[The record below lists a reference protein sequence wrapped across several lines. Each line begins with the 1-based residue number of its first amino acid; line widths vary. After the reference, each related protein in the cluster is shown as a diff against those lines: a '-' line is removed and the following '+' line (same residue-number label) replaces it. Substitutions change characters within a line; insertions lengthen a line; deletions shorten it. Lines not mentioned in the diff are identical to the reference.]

1 MKLFLPIATNVAFCQ
16 RARTRQGEHPYHTGT
31 RLPPR
36 DLNDSHFRPRCARL
50 LPAAAL
56 MLAALALA
64 ACAPEKPAP
73 GPARGAPAQ
82 QKLPPVVY
90 GQLPP
95 ELARYAEAIDRSRL
109 PYIHID
115 LHQPD
120 KLAPWNSS
128 LGGAAYLPEGQEYP
142 AGPDG
147 VPLTLL
153 AQFNFAE
160 MPALEGYPR
169 RGMLQFYISG
179 SKSKGHFYGASSESA
194 KPYNAERA
202 FLSLA
207 RQRWFRVVYHPT
219 VVQDRNKLQPTKV
232 IASDNLPMAGT
243 SALTF
248 EIRTEP
254 VSVQDYRFAR
264 ILGQPPWELFKQFG
278 ARQDAVS
285 ENYETFSQKYTIAKL
300 GGYSNPTQTDVRTAQ
315 PDGDWL
321 VLFELQGGGVKGGFD
336 SEWGDSG
343 MAVFYIRRKDLARR
357 DFSNVVY
364 SWDNL

>member
-1 MKLFLPIATNVAFCQ
+1 MPLS
-16 RARTRQGEHPYHTGT
+16 
-31 RLPPR
+31 
-36 DLNDSHFRPRCARL
+36 DLNDSHAMPRRAGL
-50 LPAAAL
+50 LLVAAL
-56 MLAALALA
+56 LLT
-64 ACAPEKPAP
+64 ACSPEKPA
-73 GPARGAPAQ
+73 PARGAPAQ

-95 ELARYAEAIDRSRL
+95 ELARYAEAIERSRL
-109 PYIHID
+109 PYIHVG
-115 LHQPD
+115 LHKPD

-128 LGGAAYLPEGQEYP
+128 LGGAAYLPKGQPYP

-160 MPALEGYPR
+160 MPALEGYPT

-179 SKSKGHFYGASSESA
+179 SESKEHFYGVSGEST
-194 KPYNAERA
+194 KPYNAERE
-202 FLSLA
+202 FLSLT
-207 RQRWFRVVYHPT
+207 RQRWYRVLYHPT
-219 VVQDRNKLQPTKV
+219 VVQDRKKLQATKV

-254 VSVQDYRFAR
+254 VSVQDYRFER

-315 PDGDWL
+315 PGGDWL
-321 VLFELQGGGVKGGFD
+321 VLFELQGGGVKGGFY
-336 SEWGDSG
+336 SEWGDTG
-343 MAVFYIRRKDLARR
+343 MAVFYIRRTDLARR
-357 DFSNVVY
+357 DFSQVVY

>member
-1 MKLFLPIATNVAFCQ
+1 M
-16 RARTRQGEHPYHTGT
+16 
-31 RLPPR
+31 PPS
-36 DLNDSHFRPRCARL
+36 DLNDSLLRPCHARL
-50 LPAAAL
+50 LLVAAL
-56 MLAALALA
+56 LLA
-64 ACAPEKPAP
+64 ACSPEKPAP
-73 GPARGAPAQ
+73 AKGAPAQ
-82 QKLPPVVY
+82 QKLPPVVH

-95 ELARYAEAIDRSRL
+95 ELARYAEAIHRSRL
-109 PYIHID
+109 PYIHVA
-115 LHQPD
+115 LHKPD

-128 LGGAAYLPEGQEYP
+128 LGGAAYLPKGQQYP

-160 MPALEGYPR
+160 MPALEGYPT

-179 SKSKGHFYGASSESA
+179 SESKGHFYGASSEST
-194 KPYNAERA
+194 KPYNAERE

-219 VVQDRNKLQPTKV
+219 VVQDRKKLQPTTV
-232 IASDNLPMAGT
+232 IASDNLPMEGS
-243 SALTF
+243 SALSF
-248 EIRTEP
+248 DVRTEP

-278 ARQDAVS
+278 AKQDAVS
-285 ENYETFSQKYTIAKL
+285 DNYETFSQKYTIAKL

-315 PDGDWL
+315 PDGDWI
-321 VLFELQGGGVKGGFD
+321 VLFELQGGGVKGGFY